1 MVSRRVRFWRF
12 GVKQLAV
19 VLLLTGGVAVVSAS
33 PASALWKYSQG
44 FEAEQPVSW
53 FGGLIGSGSMEWSQ
67 SLCGQARTGCGAA
80 VLRHWSAS
88 GYTSTFTTLHID
100 DFVSSGL
107 YGYCTVGYFAKRWS
121 SAAPVTARL
130 EVYNTDGSIVGL
142 TDRTLTNGNWTN
154 VVVGF
159 YQFGARDVKVKITLP
174 STGNTNN
181 VGFLADDLSLFCQV
195 LIQ

>member
-1 MVSRRVRFWRF
+1 M
-12 GVKQLAV
+12 
-19 VLLLTGGVAVVSAS
+19 SATFS
-33 PASALWKYSQG
+33 
-44 FEAEQPVSW
+44 
-53 FGGLIGSGSMEWSQ
+53 
-67 SLCGQARTGCGAA
+67 RTGCGAA

-107 YGYCTVGYFAKRWS
+107 YGYCTVSYYAKRWNS
-121 SAAPVTARL
+121 TAPTTARL
-130 EVYNTDGSIVGL
+130 ELYNTDGSLVGL

-154 VVVGF
+154 VFVGF